1 MQQFHGQIAL
11 LQNEIERWKHE
22 KFTVLFTANGKER
35 LEQMQRMSRRLS
47 YSSYTKVY
55 QQVQVFILVDAALSA
70 GFELPLQKI
79 AVVTDD
85 ELFKQQA
92 KKNHVHKK

>member
-35 LEQMQRMSRRLS
+35 IKQMQR
-47 YSSYTKVY
+47 Y
-55 QQVQVFILVDAALSA
+55 
-70 GFELPLQKI
+70 
-79 AVVTDD
+79 
-85 ELFKQQA
+85 
-92 KKNHVHKK
+92 